1 MSSSSVTRKSL
12 GLFGILGGFLCEAA
26 AALPF
31 VAPEVI
37 WVSADQS
44 FLVHLLGVVLFG
56 GGASALISG
65 GRSFGQW
72 VGPAVLFT
80 LLSLVLPI
88 LGLLMVLILTIILIS
103 HHAQLPQEEISL
115 VEVAPVRTNREGSL
129 YGPGPI
135 SQPLVS
141 LLSSEE
147 DEELRKI
154 VLGQEGMPPEQTR
167 PILHKLQKHPD
178 VRVQLYAN
186 GLLNDQL
193 DAIERQLAD
202 LKQRTKEHPSDE
214 VSQTAIVEVYLYL
227 FQSRLIAS
235 DEILQTA
242 AQALRETE
250 LSLAFNPSNTTVL
263 EARFEFQLML
273 GQFREAAITVEQL
286 RHTAGREQKVARLRA
301 RLEYDQAA
309 AQNVFS
315 TPAPPASL
323 ENQRRS
329 AL

>member
-1 MSSSSVTRKSL
+1 MTSSSVTRKSL

-37 WVSADQS
+37 WVSAEQS
-44 FLVHLLGVVLFG
+44 LLVHLLGGVLFG

-80 LLSLVLPI
+80 LLSVMLPMLGILV
-88 LGLLMVLILTIILIS
+88 VLTLTIILIS

-115 VEVAPVRTNREGSL
+115 VEVSPVRTDRESSL

-141 LLSSEE
+141 LLS
-147 DEELRKI
+147 
-154 VLGQEGMPPEQTR
+154 
-167 PILHKLQKHPD
+167 
-178 VRVQLYAN
+178 
-186 GLLNDQL
+186 
-193 DAIERQLAD
+193 
-202 LKQRTKEHPSDE
+202 
-214 VSQTAIVEVYLYL
+214 
-227 FQSRLIAS
+227 
-235 DEILQTA
+235 
-242 AQALRETE
+242 
-250 LSLAFNPSNTTVL
+250 
-263 EARFEFQLML
+263 ML

-286 RHTAGREQKVARLRA
+286 RHTAGLEQNVARLRS
-301 RLEYDQAA
+301 RLDYDRAA
-309 AQNVFS
+309 AQNVF
-315 TPAPPASL
+315 APPASAAGL
-323 ENQRRS
+323 ENQQRS